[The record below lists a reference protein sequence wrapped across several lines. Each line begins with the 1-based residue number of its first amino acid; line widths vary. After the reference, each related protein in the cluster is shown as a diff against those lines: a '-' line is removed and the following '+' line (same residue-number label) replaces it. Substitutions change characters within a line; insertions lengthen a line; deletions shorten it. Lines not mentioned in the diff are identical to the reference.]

1 MAVFS
6 CYPADPRVRREA
18 EVLAKAGFE
27 VDIICLRSKGEDAL
41 GDYGRVTAHRVMRW
55 PERTESLF
63 RYFIASSVFA
73 ALSLAKLLRL
83 SLRRRYSLIQVH
95 NMPDH
100 LVFVG
105 LAHRMAGVPVILDLH
120 DLTVELYESRTRG
133 SVTAALL
140 PFVKAAEKLSCA
152 FADKVLTTSPGFRQR
167 LIERGVPPDKIVLV
181 FNSADNAVFS
191 APPER
196 EWRKI
201 EDGPALLYHG
211 TVARRFG
218 LHVAVE
224 AVSLLRTRL
233 PKTRLS
239 VYGRFDPSYREELED
254 LIRERSLAEHVRLYG
269 YLPLD
274 RVGEAIGASD
284 MGVVPY
290 LDDPFMRL
298 ALSTKVFEYVCM
310 RMPVVASR
318 LESIM
323 SVFGDDGIK
332 YFKPGDPEDLAL
344 RIEEFCRNPDE
355 RKDYT
360 ERAARSYDVVAWPVM
375 SEVYLGAVNGL
386 ISGGAVKHGT

>member
-18 EVLAKAGFE
+18 EVLAKAGIE
-27 VDIICLRSKGEDAL
+27 VDIVCLRSKGEQAL
-41 GDYGRVTAHRVMRW
+41 EAYGGITAHRIMGW

-63 RYFIASSVFA
+63 RYFTTSTLFGV
-73 ALSLAKLLRL
+73 LSFLKLMSLTLRH
-83 SLRRRYSLIQVH
+83 RYNLIQVH

-105 LAHRMAGVPVILDLH
+105 LLHRMAGVPVILDLH

-133 SVTAALL
+133 SVMAALL

-167 LIERGVPPDKIVLV
+167 LIERGVDPGKIVLV
-181 FNSADNAVFS
+181 FNSADNAIFS
-191 APPER
+191 APPAR

-224 AVSLLRTRL
+224 AVSILRKRL
-233 PKTRLS
+233 PNTRLS
-239 VYGRFDPSYREELED
+239 IYGKYDPSYREELEE
-254 LIRERSLAEHVRLYG
+254 LIRERSLSEHVRLYG

-274 RVGEAIGASD
+274 KVSETIGASD

-290 LDDPFMRL
+290 IDDPFMRL
-298 ALSTKVFEYVCM
+298 ALSTKIFEYVCM

-323 SVFGDDGIK
+323 SVFGEDGIK
-332 YFKPGDPEDLAL
+332 YFNPGDPEDLAL
-344 RIEEFCRNPDE
+344 RIEESCKDPGE
-355 RKDYT
+355 RKGFT
-360 ERAARSYDVVAWPVM
+360 ERAARSYDAVAWPVM

-386 ISGGAVKHGT
+386 MGGTAKHGP